1 MLNDLGQ
8 GQYLEQWGIGL
19 DAGIDDTPWA
29 KGEWKRQSSQ
39 ALLYRI
45 ASPLPIFTISPLSL
59 QVSPL

>member
-39 ALLYRI
+39 TAAL
-45 ASPLPIFTISPLSL
+45 
-59 QVSPL
+59 